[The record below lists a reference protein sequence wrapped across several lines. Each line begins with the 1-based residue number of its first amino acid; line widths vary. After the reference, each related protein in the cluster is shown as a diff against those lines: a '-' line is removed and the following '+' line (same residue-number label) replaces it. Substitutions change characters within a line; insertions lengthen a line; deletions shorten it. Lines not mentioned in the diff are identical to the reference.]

1 MNGVTIMINWITVES
16 NSIRKVGYNETKNE
30 LYVDMG
36 QRQPY
41 CVFSEVSKYA
51 FYHFASAE
59 SVEDHF
65 NSHIKSVY
73 SQVIV

>member
-1 MNGVTIMINWITVES
+1 MINWITVES

-41 CVFSEVSKYA
+41 CVFSEISKYA
-51 FYHFASAE
+51 FFHFASAE
-59 SVEDHF
+59 
-65 NSHIKSVY
+65 
-73 SQVIV
+73 

>member
-1 MNGVTIMINWITVES
+1 MINWITVES
-16 NSIRKVGYNETKNE
+16 NAIRKVGYSEAKNE

-51 FYHFASAE
+51 FFHFAAAE

-65 NSHIKSVY
+65 ESHIKSVY
-73 SQVIV
+73 SQVS

>member
-1 MNGVTIMINWITVES
+1 MINWIAVES

-41 CVFSEVSKYA
+41 CVFSAVSKYA

-59 SVEDHF
+59 SVEEHF
-65 NSHIKSVY
+65 KSHIKSVY
-73 SQVIV
+73 SQVL